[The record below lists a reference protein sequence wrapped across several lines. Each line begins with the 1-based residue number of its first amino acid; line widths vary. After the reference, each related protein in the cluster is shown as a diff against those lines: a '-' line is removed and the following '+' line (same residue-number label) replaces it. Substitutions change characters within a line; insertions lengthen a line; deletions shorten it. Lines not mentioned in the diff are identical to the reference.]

1 MDFSFRFVGNSDKT
15 LNKVGGE
22 FDQFGW
28 EVVTLEGG
36 GGGGGASPTPPPPPS
51 SPQMKPCSIPNIET

>member
-36 GGGGGASPTPPPPPS
+36 GGGGGGFSYPPPPPPLQS
-51 SPQMKPCSIPNIET
+51 SDETLFNTKY